1 LPRLQKLIDQYKDR
15 TDVQFISF
23 NADENPGLV
32 APFMKEHQLAFAVI
46 PASNYVWQTLKL
58 YGIPSNWIVDGQGVV
73 RLKGLGYDAT
83 EKWVTGMKDAVAKVQ
98 SAAPSPSP
106 PAK

>member
-1 LPRLQKLIDQYKDR
+1 LPRLQKLIDQYKNR
-15 TDVQFISF
+15 PDVQFISL

-32 APFMKEHQLAFAVI
+32 APFMKEHQLAFTVI
-46 PASNYVWQTLKL
+46 PASTYVWQTLKL
-58 YGIPSNWIVDGQGVV
+58 FGIPSNWIIDPEGVV

-83 EKWVTGMKDAVAKVQ
+83 EKWVTGMKDAIAKVQ